1 LDKHS
6 PVPMKADVPKADGPK
21 NGVGLS
27 GGGKGGAG
35 GAKKPN
41 AFAEAFQQ
49 LALKTKDAIKD
60 MEDKAK
66 KAKKEREQK
75 KRHATLSV
83 RFGSLPVHTAK
94 YRARR
99 LPRAQPLASF

>member
-1 LDKHS
+1 
-6 PVPMKADVPKADGPK
+6 MKADNPNADSPKPST
-21 NGVGLS
+21 GLK
-27 GGGKGGAG
+27 GAGGKGAG

-66 KAKKEREQK
+66 KAKQEREQK

-83 RFGSLPVHTAK
+83 RFCSLP
-94 YRARR
+94 
-99 LPRAQPLASF
+99 LLN